1 VLLLSATQVAAQ
13 DRQPPL
19 PTPQPDTSAARI
31 LPDSLALPDTTQ
43 RRPPV
48 VRQPASSDG
57 VDKPVAFSAS
67 DSLIILFNEEG
78 GDQGWLLGNAN
89 VTYGDVKLEA
99 YRIDILFDE
108 DELRAT
114 GPPSDTATV
123 GIPRF
128 QQQEEAFTGHNF
140 AYNLSTERGRV
151 VGARTALDDG
161 FIQADVAKMTEDS
174 TLYVLD
180 GSYTTCDCL
189 PTETPSYSLR
199 SRRMKVVNQQ
209 WIYTGPI
216 QLYIYDIPTP
226 FWLPF
231 GFLPAQEG
239 RRSGI
244 LPPEYGEDQRGFYL
258 RNWGY
263 YWAINDYLDLQ
274 VRAGLWTKGSYQLTP
289 TFRYNRRDF
298 YSGQLTLDY
307 QRERSGERDDP
318 DVQIRT
324 NTSLRW
330 SHNQTLNPTSR
341 ITGNVNLVSNE
352 SYLRRVSENYNDN
365 VTQTVSSSVQ
375 YNKRWPNGGRSLSL
389 NLRQNQLLATGDVDL
404 TLPELS
410 FSQSSRTPFK
420 REQRLPGS
428 DERWY
433 ERLTVSYSGRM
444 SNRYSFDPLP
454 EDTLIARGASDIA
467 WYEALIDPSKYQ
479 LATGDETPFTAT
491 ATHSVPISAPFN
503 INRLPLLNIPF
514 RLNVSPNAS
523 YNEDWFIETDRQHA
537 DSTGRRITEAE
548 AGFFALRQF
557 STGVSANTTFYGIFP
572 VGIGPYQ
579 GVRHTVRPTAS
590 FTYNPDFRSESWGYT
605 RVLRDENGEAVVDTT
620 TGEVQRYPIVSSVRS
635 EQQTVSF
642 SLSNIFETKRVE
654 TDSTGE
660 QQSRTVKLFNVDLRS
675 SYNFAA
681 DSLKLSPISLSA
693 RTTILSKLNLNFS
706 STFSPYDFNPETR
719 RQLNRFLFSA
729 QDFRFL
735 RYTQLRLSGD
745 FALRGGQQGAS
756 RPSSF
761 SATPTTPTTFDPT
774 GSSLGITDPYGDRY
788 DPTNRQITD
797 FAIPWS
803 LNVNFTYSLSR
814 PFDTLTRTM
823 TVNTRFDFSL
833 TPNWRVSGQSGYD
846 FERKEIVTTSLNL
859 FRDFECW
866 EMAFRW
872 IPFGQFQ
879 SWGFDLHVKS
889 GKLRDFLRIQQPKSE
904 RDRGFGL

>member
-1 VLLLSATQVAAQ
+1 M
-13 DRQPPL
+13 
-19 PTPQPDTSAARI
+19 
-31 LPDSLALPDTTQ
+31 
-43 RRPPV
+43 
-48 VRQPASSDG
+48 
-57 VDKPVAFSAS
+57 AFSAR
-67 DSLIILFNEEG
+67 DSLIIIFDEED
-78 GDQGWLLGNAN
+78 GDRGWLIGNAN

-99 YRIDILFDE
+99 YRIEILFDE

-123 GIPRF
+123 DTPRF
-128 QQQEEAFTGHNF
+128 QQQDEAFTGSDF
-140 AYNLSTERGRV
+140 AYNLRTERGRV

-199 SRRMKVVNQQ
+199 SRKMKVVNQQ

-226 FWLPF
+226 IWLPF

-274 VRAGLWTKGSYQLTP
+274 VRAGLWTRGSYQIYP
-289 TFRYNRRDF
+289 TFRYNRRD
-298 YSGQLTLDY
+298 YYNGQLGFDY
-307 QRERSGERDDP
+307 LRERSGERDDP
-318 DVQIRT
+318 DVRIL
-324 NTSLRW
+324 NKASLRW
-330 SHNQTLNPTSR
+330 NHSQTINPTSR
-341 ITGNVNLVSNE
+341 ISANVNLTS
-352 SYLRRVSENYNDN
+352 SAYLRTVSENYNDN

-375 YNKRWPNGGRSLSL
+375 YNKRWPNGGRTLSL
-389 NLRQNQLLATGDVDL
+389 NLRQNQILATGDTDL

-420 REQRLPGS
+420 REQRPPGS

-454 EDTLIARGASDIA
+454 EDSLIARGASDIS

-503 INRLPLLNIPF
+503 INRLPLLNTPF

-523 YNEDWFIETDRQHA
+523 YNEDWFIETDRQRV
-537 DSTGRRITEAE
+537 DSTGRRFTESE
-548 AGFFALRQF
+548 PGFFALRQF

-579 GVRHTVRPTAS
+579 GVRHTVRPSTS
-590 FTYNPDFRSESWGYT
+590 FTYSPDFRSDAWGYM
-605 RVLRDENGEAVVDTT
+605 RVLRDENGAAVVDSL
-620 TGEVQRYPIVSSVRS
+620 TGEVQRYPIVSNVRS

-681 DSLKLSPISLSA
+681 DSLKLAPISLTA
-693 RTTILSKLNLNFS
+693 RTTILGKLNLNFS
-706 STFSPYDFNPETR
+706 STFSPYAFDPETR
-719 RQLNRFLFSA
+719 RQRNRFLFSA
-729 QDFRFL
+729 RDFRFL
-735 RYTQLRLSGD
+735 RYTQLRLAGD

-761 SATPTTPTTFDPT
+761 SATPTTPTFDPT
-774 GSSLGITDPYGDRY
+774 ASSLGITDPYGDRY

-797 FAIPWS
+797 FSIPWS

-846 FERKEIVTTSLNL
+846 FERMEIVTTSLNL